1 MISVEG
7 SSKKNWG
14 KLALLM
20 GRKKACV
27 QQRYERLISDVGG
40 MKRYSHTD
48 DYVILDEVLERLDSK
63 RLSEVSFPVIV
74 WKKVA
79 SRLRKNW
86 HGVVQ
91 RWRLTLLP
99 WLLQHQAGTLN
110 LRIEVMLATELQKE

>member
-1 MISVEG
+1 M
-7 SSKKNWG
+7 
-14 KLALLM
+14 LM

-48 DYVILDEVLERLDSK
+48 DYVILDAILERHEG
-63 RLSEVSFPVIV
+63 RLSEVSFPVKV
-74 WKKVA
+74 WQNVA

-86 HGVVQ
+86 NGVIQ

-99 WLLQHQAGTLN
+99 WLLQHKAGTLN
-110 LRIEVMLATELQKE
+110 LRIEVMLATELQKVKMSHN